1 MTGPRGWLRVGM
13 VPLAAAACGGQGV
26 DANAIVDG
34 APAIDAAA
42 GGADAVTTDAN
53 LARFS
58 FFVTSMQTMIDQS
71 GNPLGFGGDL
81 GGLAGADSI
90 CQVAATA
97 VGAGDRTW
105 RAFLSTYN
113 DGAPVHAID
122 RVGAG
127 PWYDRNDRLI
137 ALDRAGLLEY
147 RPAGEVQAVNDLAD
161 EHGRPLS
168 DYGDSHDVLTGTY
181 ADGQLLGTGG
191 HENCDDWTNATTAVG
206 QGSATHGG
214 LGLGHAWPA
223 RSGFGWIYAHEG
235 HGCAPGINLV
245 QNGAGEGNT
254 VGQGGGWGAIY
265 CFAL

>member
-90 CQVAATA
+90 CQVA
-97 VGAGDRTW
+97 GD
-105 RAFLSTYN
+105 
-113 DGAPVHAID
+113 G
-122 RVGAG
+122 
-127 PWYDRNDRLI
+127 
-137 ALDRAGLLEY
+137 
-147 RPAGEVQAVNDLAD
+147 
-161 EHGRPLS
+161 GR
-168 DYGDSHDVLTGTY
+168 
-181 ADGQLLGTGG
+181 
-191 HENCDDWTNATTAVG
+191 
-206 QGSATHGG
+206 
-214 LGLGHAWPA
+214 
-223 RSGFGWIYAHEG
+223 RR
-235 HGCAPGINLV
+235 
-245 QNGAGEGNT
+245 
-254 VGQGGGWGAIY
+254 
-265 CFAL
+265 